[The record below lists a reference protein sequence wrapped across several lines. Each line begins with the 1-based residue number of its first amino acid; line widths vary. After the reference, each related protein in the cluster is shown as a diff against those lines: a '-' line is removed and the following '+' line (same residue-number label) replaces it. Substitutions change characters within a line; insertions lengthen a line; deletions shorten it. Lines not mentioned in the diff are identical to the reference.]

1 MFKLF
6 NRLMIL
12 FGIITYEVIRRP
24 ERLVLDRIILARVDH
39 LSQID
44 NNSLNNSS
52 KDAANHTV

>member
-1 MFKLF
+1 ML
-6 NRLMIL
+6 L
-12 FGIITYEVIRRP
+12 GIITYEVIRRP